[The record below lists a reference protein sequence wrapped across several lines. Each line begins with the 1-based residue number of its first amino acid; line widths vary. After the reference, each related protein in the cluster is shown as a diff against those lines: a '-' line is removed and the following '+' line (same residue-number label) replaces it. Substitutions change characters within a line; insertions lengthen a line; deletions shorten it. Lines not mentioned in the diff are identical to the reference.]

1 MARGAK
7 LDLVLVPAV
16 PVARNARKRPAK
28 AALKS
33 RLTPE
38 LKGFID
44 RVVVP
49 ILVSTYVEKLQDE
62 KELAESE
69 QKRPSCDPM
78 LKSRKVA
85 G

>member
-7 LDLVLVPAV
+7 LDLVLPAA
-16 PVARNARKRPAK
+16 PVERSARKRPAK
-28 AALKS
+28 TALKS

-49 ILVSTYVEKLQDE
+49 ILVSAYVEKLQDE

-78 LKSRKVA
+78 PKSRKVA